1 MAASQNNS
9 ENQGDLSE
17 IKRKLI
23 RRVGVAALMI
33 VGLLGG
39 LALFDHLG
47 SQTEDDAAEHVAEVQ
62 PAPRK
67 TPTQPV
73 TPAEIPPA
81 PVEVEEKPPVPEAS
95 AAPVDKAAPPMD
107 LPARPEVSAQPK
119 LPKPPSGVAVP
130 VAGAKPTETRSLP
143 QAATAV
149 SGAVRSE
156 PVPAPAPVTA
166 PPRQTSGFALQA
178 GVFSDPRR
186 AEELYARLTLE
197 GIPASIESRV
207 QVGPFKSKE
216 EAERARARM
225 KGLGVEAVLL
235 LPNKAARR

>member
-81 PVEVEEKPPVPEAS
+81 PVDVEEKPPVPEAS

-119 LPKPPSGVAVP
+119 LPKPHLALRCRWRAPNP
-130 VAGAKPTETRSLP
+130 PKRGAFRRQQRPCRALCAASLSPRPHRSLHHHGRLLDLP
-143 QAATAV
+143 C
-149 SGAVRSE
+149 R
-156 PVPAPAPVTA
+156 
-166 PPRQTSGFALQA
+166 RGF
-178 GVFSDPRR
+178 FP
-186 AEELYARLTLE
+186 
-197 GIPASIESRV
+197 IH
-207 QVGPFKSKE
+207 VGPKSC
-216 EAERARARM
+216 M
-225 KGLGVEAVLL
+225 PG
-235 LPNKAARR
+235 